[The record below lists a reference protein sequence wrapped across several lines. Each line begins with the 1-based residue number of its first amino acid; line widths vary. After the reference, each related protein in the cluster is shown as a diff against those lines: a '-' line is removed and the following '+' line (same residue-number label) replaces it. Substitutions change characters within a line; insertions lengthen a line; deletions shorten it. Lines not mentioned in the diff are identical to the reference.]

1 MADPNKSGFFAIDP
15 KKIADTRVDLTILM
29 AGSCF
34 SDNHFKSKS
43 GKKIQYPI
51 PSAIAGWL

>member
-1 MADPNKSGFFAIDP
+1 MADPNKSSFFAIDP

-34 SDNHFKSKS
+34 NDNHFGSKS
-43 GKKIQYPI
+43 GQKFQYPI
-51 PSAIAGWL
+51 LSAIAGWL

>member
-1 MADPNKSGFFAIDP
+1 MTDPNKSDFFAIDP
-15 KKIADTRVDLTILM
+15 KEIADTKVDRTILM

-43 GKKIQYPI
+43 GQTLLYPI
-51 PSAIAGWL
+51 PSAIAG